1 MNPTQKTF
9 KPKFPELCKMADY
22 KFVDDRQFW
31 AKFPKNYQCPAAP
44 SINHVKLEQL
54 ASSLGCGNEA
64 RLIKVLDWIKNG
76 VEIGCRGRFR
86 GPSVQANTKAS
97 YSVAPQVTD
106 AVATWV
112 KEGFAYGPV
121 DEGDVPA
128 NAKINSILTR
138 PKPNGSVR
146 IILNLS
152 APMGCSVND
161 GIDISEFP
169 ATMSST
175 EAWVKV
181 LNKAGKKCWLT
192 KTDWANAYK
201 HLVVAEQDT
210 DLQWF
215 EWGGKYF
222 KELCLIFGGSSSAGI
237 FDVAAKVVLDLV
249 CRQAQFPPDMVCQH
263 LDDVCAAAAAD
274 SRAALVRFD
283 EAFKYIARAVGVK
296 LAPRDDPEKSFGPAT
311 KGIVFGILYDTVN
324 WTWALPAEK
333 RIRLIGCLRNIME
346 KDSVEAT
353 EAKSI
358 TGKLIHIKALVPS
371 GRFNINFIMQLDAK
385 ANRAD
390 SKRQR
395 VEVSADC
402 KRQLWFWLC
411 MLKTCNE
418 VVSIPRLPAV
428 PQAWALDAYCDAA
441 GGSLEGVGRGTGGV
455 LADWWFYV
463 PWPKRVA
470 AGGWEVDGV
479 KVGRKMAALE
489 LVGPLIFVAA
499 GHKLVAGKH
508 LNIWVDNAGSVAIW
522 VKGYSNSCRLSTAIV
537 TAISAICA
545 AIGCTLHIRKIRR
558 CSNTGAILADALSK
572 ANFNF
577 FWAFARE
584 SQWPVLLEPARL
596 PLPLLAWIDKPT
608 PDMNLA
614 DKILVDLAKSN
625 PILGYS

>member
-1 MNPTQKTF
+1 M
-9 KPKFPELCKMADY
+9 
-22 KFVDDRQFW
+22 
-31 AKFPKNYQCPAAP
+31 
-44 SINHVKLEQL
+44 
-54 ASSLGCGNEA
+54 
-64 RLIKVLDWIKNG
+64 
-76 VEIGCRGRFR
+76 
-86 GPSVQANTKAS
+86 
-97 YSVAPQVTD
+97 
-106 AVATWV
+106 
-112 KEGFAYGPV
+112 
-121 DEGDVPA
+121 
-128 NAKINSILTR
+128 
-138 PKPNGSVR
+138 
-146 IILNLS
+146 
-152 APMGCSVND
+152 
-161 GIDISEFP
+161 
-169 ATMSST
+169 
-175 EAWVKV
+175 
-181 LNKAGKKCWLT
+181 
-192 KTDWANAYK
+192 
-201 HLVVAEQDT
+201 
-210 DLQWF
+210 
-215 EWGGKYF
+215 
-222 KELCLIFGGSSSAGI
+222 
-237 FDVAAKVVLDLV
+237 VLDLV

-274 SRAALVRFD
+274 SRVALVRFD

-296 LAPRDDPEKSFGPAT
+296 LAPRDDPEKSFSPAT

-395 VEVSADC
+395 VEVTADC

-522 VKGYSNSCRLSTAIV
+522 LKGYSNSCRLSTAIV

-545 AIGCTLHIRKIRR
+545 AIGCSLHIRKIRR

-614 DKILVDLAKSN
+614 DKILIELAKSN